1 MYKIRVL
8 SDCIFHSFRS
18 LYYLLLVIVMILLK
32 NCLYHNLNA
41 IFHLHAPSQRS
52 NLCQSLGRP
61 WISFAISYSETC
73 NYNYAFSSSYKN
85 VHYSQTKDWLWAE
98 QQRLYKLEPIS
109 KIALLWARIFYCNQ
123 FYIKYLIVY
132 LKREIIDINVTLEQK
147 FITIQAFHYI
157 LN

>member
-41 IFHLHAPSQRS
+41 IFNLHAPSQRS

-85 VHYSQTKDWLWAE
+85 VHYSQTKDWLRAA
-98 QQRLYKLEPIS
+98 QQRLYRLSLFQKLHCYEPIFS
-109 KIALLWARIFYCNQ
+109 TAINFTSNIFIA
-123 FYIKYLIVY
+123 Y
-132 LKREIIDINVTLEQK
+132 LKREIIAFKVRFEQK
-147 FITIQAFHYI
+147 SITIQAFHYI
-157 LN
+157 KN